1 MKKISLTLL
10 IFLLVAG
17 LCNLNMGNKPVWAA
31 EKPQLQIV
39 TSLPIV
45 KNIVANVGGNQVKVD
60 SIIKGIACDHEYEPS
75 AKDSK
80 RIATCDIFVKIGM
93 GSDLWADK
101 LAKGMLSSKAL
112 FIDPSKGINMIKVR
126 GLENPHYWGSPA
138 NVKVMAKNIL
148 TGLCSVRPEQKA
160 YFTQNY
166 QKFLTKIDQ
175 TTAVLKTKAATVTG
189 KSFVSYANSFPYF
202 YQFFG
207 FKNLMA
213 VELSCEQEISP
224 KDMAD
229 AAKLMKTKQ
238 IKILVGDAAEPNEP
252 DGLAKETNAKKI
264 LLWPTTNETGDY
276 LKTLQHNVALL
287 VKALQ

>member
-1 MKKISLTLL
+1 
-10 IFLLVAG
+10 
-17 LCNLNMGNKPVWAA
+17 
-31 EKPQLQIV
+31 
-39 TSLPIV
+39 
-45 KNIVANVGGNQVKVD
+45 
-60 SIIKGIACDHEYEPS
+60 
-75 AKDSK
+75 
-80 RIATCDIFVKIGM
+80 
-93 GSDLWADK
+93 
-101 LAKGMLSSKAL
+101 
-112 FIDPSKGINMIKVR
+112 
-126 GLENPHYWGSPA
+126 
-138 NVKVMAKNIL
+138 MAQNIL
-148 TGLCSVRPEQKA
+148 TGLCSVRPEQKV

-166 QKFLTKIDQ
+166 QQFVKKIDQ
-175 TTAVLKTKAATVTG
+175 TTAVLKAKTATVAR
-189 KSFVSYANSFPYF
+189 KPFVSYANAFPYF

-229 AAKLMKTKQ
+229 AAKLMKAKQ

-264 LLWPTTNETGDY
+264 LLWPTTDETGDY